1 MSMKSQTKAIY
12 NDQSQLRK
20 TTLLNIDNKSSN
32 KGAFQAPMAHDFL
45 CLCNMKIAACSS
57 AGGDA
62 TALHVT
68 P

>member
-1 MSMKSQTKAIY
+1 MKSQTKAIY
-12 NDQSQLRK
+12 NDQSRLRK
-20 TTLLNIDNKSSN
+20 TTLLNNDNKRN